1 MENNGSRRIG
11 CLSCWRNLGEDSIYE
26 RLCLHFGIDVNSPY
40 DFPRGRRPK
49 GKSERME
56 GLFLLCVRRDP
67 DGEGH
72 VLIFVVSGDVPAA
85 ESRDADR
92 CHYHGVAVFRGKR
105 VSVKSLDERGSRT
118 VEPFSGDCEW
128 AILRRKSAGAEPLEF
143 VVVDEVT
150 ALAGRLAAP
159 RSISREHG
167 PKPLSAKEK
176 AIRCSGRAKRN

>member
-1 MENNGSRRIG
+1 
-11 CLSCWRNLGEDSIYE
+11 
-26 RLCLHFGIDVNSPY
+26 
-40 DFPRGRRPK
+40 
-49 GKSERME
+49 ME

-67 DGEGH
+67 DGKGH

-92 CHYHGVAVFRGKR
+92 CHCHGVAVFRGKR

-143 VVVDEVT
+143 VVLDEVT
-150 ALAGRLAAP
+150 ALPGRLTAP
-159 RSISREHG
+159 RSIRRDHG
-167 PKPLSAKEK
+167 PKPPTTKENPV
-176 AIRCSGRAKRN
+176 AVSRTANL